1 MHSPKRTLGIG
12 TKLIIGDAN
21 WKAKGLQFARDVK
34 IELWINGKRSRGS
47 MSPDLSSSRMKVHQ
61 DSQLLSV
68 GPVFDQRLFQLFR
81 YVVQLHDRCKKLGQ
95 LTT

>member
-1 MHSPKRTLGIG
+1 MTLIG
-12 TKLIIGDAN
+12 KQKVFSLLGS
-21 WKAKGLQFARDVK
+21 VK

-68 GPVFDQRLFQLFR
+68 GPVFDQRLFQSFR
-81 YVVQLHDRCKKLGQ
+81 YVVQLHDGCKKLGQ

>member
-1 MHSPKRTLGIG
+1 
-12 TKLIIGDAN
+12 
-21 WKAKGLQFARDVK
+21 
-34 IELWINGKRSRGS
+34 

-81 YVVQLHDRCKKLGQ
+81 YVLNDQVFLHQWTFLSPLMTLRCLR
-95 LTT
+95 